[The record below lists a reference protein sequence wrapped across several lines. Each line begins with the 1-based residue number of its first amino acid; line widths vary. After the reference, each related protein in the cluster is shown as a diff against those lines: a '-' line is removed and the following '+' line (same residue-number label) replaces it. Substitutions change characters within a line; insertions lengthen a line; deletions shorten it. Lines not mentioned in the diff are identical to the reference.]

1 MDMSNFP
8 WLGSNIRY
16 AKDRKLFHTIRDT
29 DYFDLPTTLPN
40 GDTGPLLRVGVFGVC
55 TQATPNLSSPSENII
70 FEDVI
75 QHSQRCVTLLKSEYS
90 CDVIIAMTHLS
101 LFKDKDLAE
110 SVPGIDLIV
119 GGHDHDPAMLVQQK
133 TMIVKCGQNIDYIG
147 LVDLRLLCSLTTDSD
162 SSTIDSSPSSFSQKI
177 PGNVTVHTSF
187 QLISMESLKSQS
199 TLQTDPVID
208 SIVESYQSQSPKLH
222 ETDTQVIV
230 SFVESLTDPSLQ
242 SIVLS
247 TLTSD
252 VRCCETAFACWVADA
267 MVWYYRH
274 KHPSSGTEPIHCDF
288 GMINGGF
295 IRGNHEYPQGSPIL
309 VDSILEEM
317 PFPRKPTLISILGRN
332 IVQGLEEMLSVSNNP
347 VGCYPHLSHGIRVVY
362 DMNQPPMNRIQLCEV
377 LDDQNDSPMNEQWK
391 PIDLSHFYSMVISDF
406 YVFKQGD
413 NVTSFYE
420 QKILYES
427 PPSQAIGT
435 VALEYFKTLDTI
447 GVLVPGRMK
456 RLN

>member
-1 MDMSNFP
+1 MSTFP

-16 AKDRKLFHTIRDT
+16 TKDKKLFHTIRDI
-29 DYFDLPTTLPN
+29 DYFDLPTSLPN
-40 GDTGPLLRVGVFGVC
+40 NDKGPILRVGIFGVC
-55 TQATPNLSSPSENII
+55 TQATPNLSSPTENII

-110 SVPGIDLIV
+110 AVTGIDLIV

-147 LVDLRLLCSLTTDSD
+147 LVDLRVHCNLTIDSD
-162 SSTIDSSPSSFSQKI
+162 SYLTETLSSSPNTSR
-177 PGNVTVHTSF
+177 NVTVHSSF

-199 TLQTDPVID
+199 ATPLPTDPIID
-208 SIVESYQSQSPKLH
+208 SIVESYQSYSSKQRSLLG
-222 ETDTQVIV
+222 TGSQAIV
-230 SFVESLTDPSLQ
+230 SIVETLSDPSLQ
-242 SIVLS
+242 SSVLS
-247 TLTSD
+247 TLSSD
-252 VRCCETAFACWVADA
+252 VRSCETAFACWVADS

-274 KHPSSGTEPIHCDF
+274 KHPSSSDEPIRCDF

-317 PFPRKPTLISILGRN
+317 PFPRKPTLISILGKN
-332 IVQGLEEMLSVSNNP
+332 ILQGLEEMLSVSNNP

-362 DMNQPPMNRIQLCEV
+362 DMNQPAMSRIQLCEV
-377 LDDQNDSPMNEQWK
+377 LDDDQEDPSTEHWK
-391 PIDLSHFYSMVISDF
+391 PIDLNHFYSMVVSDF

-420 QKILYES
+420 QKILSES
-427 PPSQAIGT
+427 SQTIGS
-435 VALEYFKTLDTI
+435 VALEYFKTLATI
-447 GVLVPGRMK
+447 GVLVPGRLR